1 MCSWWWIKSQW
12 SESVVN
18 KTKNMVRTTSGE
30 SKQQDSCEWM
40 GENKESGKNKFT
52 PDGIYSKFVLH
63 WDDVW

>member
-1 MCSWWWIKSQW
+1 
-12 SESVVN
+12 
-18 KTKNMVRTTSGE
+18 MVRTTSGE